1 MSTLQVIQTLQSE
14 LEDALYSQGVIVFF
28 SRMLGEDYG
37 RYMDN
42 GTIFINH
49 QLQDNDEEVL
59 KVTAHEA
66 VHHLQLTKKIPI
78 GELSPKYWN
87 PDLSDEQSQLLEEI
101 VKSQYDPE
109 DWKWEIPAWSL
120 QYAPRKVLELLLNS

>member
-1 MSTLQVIQTLQSE
+1 MTLQVIQSLQSE
-14 LEDALYSQGVIVFF
+14 LEAALSSQGVIVFF

-66 VHHLQLTKKIPI
+66 VHHLQLTKGILI
-78 GELSPKYWN
+78 GELSPHHWN
-87 PDLSDEQSQLLEEI
+87 PELSIEHSQLLEEV
-101 VKSQYDPE
+101 VKEQYDSD
-109 DWKWEIPAWSL
+109 DWRYEIPAWSL

>member
-14 LEDALYSQGVIVFF
+14 LEAALASQNVKVFF
-28 SRMLGEDYG
+28 HKGLGEDYG
-37 RYMDN
+37 RYCDN
-42 GTIFINH
+42 GTIFVNYS
-49 QLQDNDEEVL
+49 LEGDDEEIL

-66 VHHLQLTKKIPI
+66 VHHLQLTKRILI
-78 GELSPKYWN
+78 GELSPHHWN
-87 PDLSDEQSQLLEEI
+87 PELSEEHSNLLEEV

>member
-1 MSTLQVIQTLQSE
+1 MSLQVIQTLQSE
-14 LEDALYSQGVIVFF
+14 LEAALANQGVIVFF

-42 GTIFINH
+42 GTIFINY
-49 QLQDNDEEVL
+49 QLQGNDEEIL

-66 VHHLQLTKKIPI
+66 VHHLQLTKKILI
-78 GELSPKYWN
+78 GDSSPKYWN
-87 PDLSDEQSQLLEEI
+87 PDLSEEQSSLLEEI
-101 VKSQYDPE
+101 VKSQYDHE
-109 DWKWEIPAWSL
+109 DWKWEIPAWAL

>member
-1 MSTLQVIQTLQSE
+1 MTLQVIQSLQSE
-14 LEDALYSQGVIVFF
+14 LEAALSSQGVIVFF

-37 RYMDN
+37 RYLDN

-66 VHHLQLTKKIPI
+66 VHHLQLTKGILI

-87 PDLSDEQSQLLEEI
+87 PELSEEHSQLLEEV
-101 VKSQYDPE
+101 VKEQYDSD
-109 DWKWEIPAWSL
+109 DWRYEIPAWSM